1 MPGMRSASEGLFVPL
16 FFASAGLHFDLS
28 FTNLPATT
36 ATALVLVPLAGKFAG
51 AFVRPIRPTEEV

>member
-36 ATALVLVPLAGKFAG
+36 ATALVLVPLAGKFVG